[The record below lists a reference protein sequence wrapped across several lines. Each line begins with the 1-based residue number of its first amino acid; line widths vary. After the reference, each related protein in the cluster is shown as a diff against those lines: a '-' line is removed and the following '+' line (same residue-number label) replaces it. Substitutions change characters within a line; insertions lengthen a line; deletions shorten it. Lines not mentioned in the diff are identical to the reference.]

1 MKKPFQKTY
10 QTWQTGVKTFKNHQN
25 VPTETCKKRQIL
37 FQRFLGEHTL
47 FLHPSPATHIHTHT
61 NTHTHTHTHT
71 HNTNKTHYPF
81 FEKERMKILGGRDS
95 SFKRIIREKVEGRE
109 KIQNL

>member
-71 HNTNKTHYPF
+71 TQTKHT
-81 FEKERMKILGGRDS
+81 ILFLKKKG
-95 SFKRIIREKVEGRE
+95 
-109 KIQNL
+109 